1 MHPRVTAVLI
11 ARRGGEPLQQ
21 TLDALTEQSRH
32 PDHLVVVD
40 AAGDDDVTAA
50 LASIA
55 PTQFVTAGAA
65 LGFGELVDRAVAAL
79 PAPEQTSSPYGGVE
93 EWLWLLRHDT
103 TPDSRTLERLLAAVE
118 IAPSVV
124 AAGPKQMDAAH
135 PTMIAEFGETMTAY
149 GAGIALAERELDQ
162 AQHDRTSDVLAVGE
176 AGMLVR
182 RSTWHDVEGFD
193 PALPHVDASLDL
205 GVRIRL
211 AGHRIVVVPHA
222 RIFVHESTPLFA
234 RNGNPPTLP
243 TRVEARWRRRAQ
255 LHRRL
260 VYAPVAALPLH
271 WLSLVPLAL
280 LRSVMHLLRKRPT
293 LVVGEFLA
301 ALAVAFSGT
310 AVSSARSRLARGR
323 RVGWAAIEPLRMPR
337 DEARRR
343 RAIARDAALSA
354 REDDRPPRPDFLP
367 GGGLIVAVLAVIG
380 AIAAAPLFGAPAL
393 LGGALAPL
401 APDLATLWSGL
412 TATENAAADPFAF
425 VLALLGTLTPWQPSL
440 ALVVLW
446 VAALPLAGLAAWWAA
461 ASLVRRP
468 GPAAVAAWL
477 WALSPT
483 LLVSLVEGRVAA
495 VVAHLALPW
504 LVASAARAPRSWSAT
519 AVAGLTAAIVTAAA
533 PTLVPALLI
542 AWVAWMALHPRRIG
556 RLLTLIV
563 PSAALWAPLVVDQV
577 LRGTPLGLLADPGLP
592 SATGEHSRA
601 GLLLGWPHL
610 RAVLEPLTALLPVG
624 TPPII
629 ALLIVAAL
637 VAVLPV
643 LALLALALPRGRRA
657 LLPLGLAA
665 AGLLTALT
673 VSGMALVTEGGT
685 AVGLDVAPALGLYW
699 LGLTLAAVVGLDRLR
714 RGAAYPGLLAVLGG
728 TAVVLPVLGAL
739 LLGTAAVAP
748 SPDRTLPALVAAE
761 AADDPAQGTLVLTPV
776 GGAADAGQ
784 TGLAARIDRG
794 TGVTLIEQRTMLTT
808 RSLLGSGLP
817 GTSGE
822 GDLGVVAGSG
832 GAAEATLAAI
842 AEREQL
848 AELVANLAAPS
859 GRDVSETLDALD
871 VRFVLLAPPAAAS
884 GDAAGDLAA
893 SSSAALDATAQLEPV
908 GDTSVG
914 RLWRVAADGSAA
926 DDSAGEVSRA
936 VTAPERPGAGAIL
949 ATQLGILALTLL
961 LAIPTSL
968 RPRRPRSDSALDEPA
983 PTFDADDEFES
994 EFGADPSSAPTG
1006 GRS

>member
-11 ARRGGEPLQQ
+11 ARRGGAPLQQ

-40 AAGDDDVTAA
+40 AAGDDEATAA

-93 EWLWLLRHDT
+93 EWLWLLRHDS
-103 TPDSRTLERLLAAVE
+103 TPDARALERLLAAVE
-118 IAPSVV
+118 IAPSVA
-124 AAGPKQMDAAH
+124 AAGPKQMDAAQ
-135 PTMIAEFGETMTAY
+135 PTMIAEFGETMTGY
-149 GAGIALAERELDQ
+149 GASIALAERELDQ
-162 AQHDRTSDVLAVGE
+162 AQHDRTSDVLAIGE

-182 RSTWHDVEGFD
+182 RSTWHEVEGFD
-193 PALPHVDASLDL
+193 PALPHVDAALDL

-222 RIFVHESTPLFA
+222 RIFIHESTPLFA
-234 RNGNPPTLP
+234 RAGTPPTLP
-243 TRVEARWRRRAQ
+243 PRVEARWRRRAQ

-260 VYAPVAALPLH
+260 VYAPLAAVPVH
-271 WLSLVPLAL
+271 WVSLVPLAL
-280 LRSVMHLLRKRPT
+280 LRSILHLLRKRPT
-293 LVVGEFLA
+293 LVVGELLA

-323 RVGWAAIEPLRMPR
+323 TVGWEAIEPLRMPR

-343 RAIARDAALSA
+343 RAIARDALLSA

-367 GGGLIVAVLAVIG
+367 GGGLIVAVLALIG
-380 AIAAAPLFGAPAL
+380 AIAASPLFGAPAL

-401 APDLATLWSGL
+401 APDLATLWAGL
-412 TATENAAADPFAF
+412 TATEDAAADPFAF
-425 VLALLGTLTPWQPSL
+425 VLALLGTLTPWHPSL
-440 ALVVLW
+440 ALVLLW
-446 VAALPLAGLAAWWAA
+446 IIAVPLAGLAAWWAA
-461 ASLVRRP
+461 ASLVRRA

-483 LLVSLVEGRVAA
+483 LLVSLAEGRVAA
-495 VVAHLALPW
+495 VVAHLALPV
-504 LVASAARAPRSWSAT
+504 LVASAARAPRSWSA
-519 AVAGLTAAIVTAAA
+519 AAIAGLAAAIVTAAA
-533 PTLVPALLI
+533 PTLVPALLL
-542 AWVAWMALHPRRIG
+542 AWVAWMVLHPRRIG

-563 PSAALWAPLVVDQV
+563 PTAALWAPLVVDQV

-592 SATGEHSRA
+592 SATGEPGRA
-601 GLLLGWPHL
+601 GLLFGWPDTSL
-610 RAVLEPLTALLPVG
+610 VLDPLIALLPAG
-624 TPPII
+624 TPPLV
-629 ALLIVAAL
+629 ALLVVAAL
-637 VAVLPV
+637 VVVLPV
-643 LALLALALPRGRRA
+643 LALVGLALPRGRRG

-665 AGLLTALT
+665 AGLLTALAL
-673 VSGMALVTEGGT
+673 SGVALVTVGGT
-685 AVGLDVAPALGLYW
+685 PVGLDVAPALGLYW
-699 LGLTLAAVVGLDRLR
+699 LGLVLAAAAGLDGLR

-739 LLGTAAVAP
+739 LLGGGAVQP

-761 AADDPAQGTLVLTPV
+761 AVSDPAQGTLVLTPV
-776 GGAADAGQ
+776 VGSGDPGRP
-784 TGLAARIDRG
+784 GLAARIDRG
-794 TGVTLIEQRTMLTT
+794 TGVTLIEQRTMRTT

-817 GTSGE
+817 GTRAEADSAA
-822 GDLGVVAGSG
+822 VVDTGGS
-832 GAAEATLAAI
+832 ATATLAAL

-859 GRDVSETLDALD
+859 GRDVTDTLDALG
-871 VRFVLLAPPAAAS
+871 VRFVLLEQPVAGESAAE
-884 GDAAGDLAA
+884 LAA
-893 SSSAALDATAQLEPV
+893 SSSASLDATALLDPV
-908 GDTSVG
+908 GDTSAG
-914 RLWRVAADGSAA
+914 RLWRVSAGASESAA
-926 DDSAGEVSRA
+926 DTRVVMAA
-936 VTAPERPGAGAIL
+936 ERPGAVVIL

-983 PTFDADDEFES
+983 PTFEVDNEFES
-994 EFGADPSSAPTG
+994 EFGADPSGAPTG

>member
-1 MHPRVTAVLI
+1 MQPRVTAVLI
-11 ARRGGEPLQQ
+11 ARRGGAPLQQ

-40 AAGDDDVTAA
+40 AAGDDEVTAT

-79 PAPEQTSSPYGGVE
+79 PAPEQTSSPHGGVE
-93 EWLWLLRHDT
+93 EWLWLLRHDS

-118 IAPSVV
+118 IAPSVA

-211 AGHRIVVVPHA
+211 AGHRIIVVPHA
-222 RIFVHESTPLFA
+222 RLFVHESTPLFA
-234 RNGNPPTLP
+234 RNGTPPTLP
-243 TRVEARWRRRAQ
+243 ARVEARWRRRAQ

-260 VYAPVAALPLH
+260 VYAPLPAVPLH
-271 WLSLVPLAL
+271 WLSLLPLAL
-280 LRSVMHLLRKRPT
+280 LRSILHLLRKRPT
-293 LVVGEFLA
+293 LVIGEFVA

-310 AVSSARSRLARGR
+310 AVSSARSRLARSR
-323 RVGWAAIEPLRMPR
+323 KVGWAAIEPLRMPR
-337 DEARRR
+337 DEVRRR
-343 RAIARDAALSA
+343 RAIAQDALLSA

-367 GGGLIVAVLAVIG
+367 GGGLIVAVLALIG
-380 AIAAAPLFGAPAL
+380 AIAASPLFGAPAL

-401 APDLATLWSGL
+401 APDLATLWGGL
-412 TATENAAADPFAF
+412 TATEDAAADPFAF

-440 ALVVLW
+440 SLVVLW
-446 VAALPLAGLAAWWAA
+446 IAAVPLAGLSAWWAA
-461 ASLVRRP
+461 ASLVRRA

-483 LLVSLVEGRVAA
+483 LLVSLAEGRVAA

-504 LVASAARAPRSWSAT
+504 LVASAARAPRSWSAA
-519 AVAGLTAAIVTAAA
+519 AVAGLSAAIVTAAA
-533 PTLVPALLI
+533 PTLVPALLL
-542 AWVAWMALHPRRIG
+542 AWVAWMVLHPRRIG

-563 PSAALWAPLVVDQV
+563 PAAALWTPLVIDQV

-592 SATGEHSRA
+592 SATGEQTRV
-601 GLLLGWPHL
+601 GLLLGWPDL
-610 RAVLEPLTALLPVG
+610 RLVLEPLTALLPAG
-624 TPPII
+624 TPPIV
-629 ALLIVAAL
+629 ALLVVAAL
-637 VAVLPV
+637 VTVLPV
-643 LALLALALPRGRRA
+643 LALLGLALRRGRRG
-657 LLPLGLAA
+657 LVPLGLAA
-665 AGLLTALT
+665 PGLLTALA
-673 VSGMALVTEGGT
+673 VSGTALVTVGGT

-699 LGLTLAAVVGLDRLR
+699 LGLTLAAAVGLDGLR

-739 LLGTAAVAP
+739 LLGTAVVAP

-776 GGAADAGQ
+776 NGAGDAAQ
-784 TGLAARIDRG
+784 AGLAARIDRG
-794 TGVTLIEQRTMLTT
+794 TGLTLIEQRTMLTT

-822 GDLGVVAGSG
+822 GDLAAVAGSG
-832 GAAEATLAAI
+832 GAAAATLAAI

-848 AELVANLAAPS
+848 AELVANLAAAS
-859 GRDVSETLDALD
+859 GRDVTETLDALD
-871 VRFVLLAPPAAAS
+871 VRFVLLVPPSAS
-884 GDAAGDLAA
+884 TGDAAGVLAA

-908 GDTSVG
+908 GDTSAG
-914 RLWRVAADGSAA
+914 RLWRVAAPDETTAALAA
-926 DDSAGEVSRA
+926 D
-936 VTAPERPGAGAIL
+936 RPVAGAIL
-949 ATQLGILALTLL
+949 VTQLGILTLTLL

-968 RPRRPRSDSALDEPA
+968 RPRRPRSDSVLDEPA
-983 PTFDADDEFES
+983 PTFEADDEFES
-994 EFGADPSSAPTG
+994 EFGADPSGAPTG

>member
-1 MHPRVTAVLI
+1 MQPRVTAVLI

-40 AAGDDDVTAA
+40 AAGDDEVTAA

-118 IAPSVV
+118 IAPSVA
-124 AAGPKQMDAAH
+124 AAGPKQMDADH

-222 RIFVHESTPLFA
+222 RVFVHESTPLFA
-234 RNGNPPTLP
+234 RNGTPPSLP
-243 TRVEARWRRRAQ
+243 ARVEARWRRRAQ

-260 VYAPVAALPLH
+260 VYAPLPAVPLH
-271 WLSLVPLAL
+271 WLSLLPLAL
-280 LRSVMHLLRKRPT
+280 LRSILHLLRKRPT
-293 LVVGEFLA
+293 LVIGEFVA

-310 AVSSARSRLARGR
+310 AVSSARSRLSRSR
-323 RVGWAAIEPLRMPR
+323 KVGWAAIEPLRMPR
-337 DEARRR
+337 DEVRRR
-343 RAIARDAALSA
+343 RAIAQDALLSA

-367 GGGLIVAVLAVIG
+367 GGGLIVAVLALLG
-380 AIAAAPLFGAPAL
+380 AIAASPLFGAPAL

-401 APDLATLWSGL
+401 APDLATLWGGL
-412 TATENAAADPFAF
+412 TATEDAAADPFAF

-440 ALVVLW
+440 SLVVLW
-446 VAALPLAGLAAWWAA
+446 IAAVPLAGLSAWWAA
-461 ASLVRRP
+461 ASLVRRA

-483 LLVSLVEGRVAA
+483 LLVSLAEGRVAA
-495 VVAHLALPW
+495 VVAHLALPS
-504 LVASAARAPRSWSAT
+504 LVASAARAPRSWSAA
-519 AVAGLTAAIVTAAA
+519 AVAGLSAAIVTAAA
-533 PTLVPALLI
+533 PTLVPALLL
-542 AWVAWMALHPRRIG
+542 AWVAWMVLHPRRIG

-563 PSAALWAPLVVDQV
+563 PAAALWTPLVIDQV

-592 SATGEHSRA
+592 SATGEQTRV
-601 GLLLGWPHL
+601 GLLLGWPDL
-610 RAVLEPLTALLPVG
+610 RLVLEPLTALLPAG
-624 TPPII
+624 TPPIV
-629 ALLIVAAL
+629 ALLVVAAL
-637 VAVLPV
+637 VTVLPV
-643 LALLALALPRGRRA
+643 LALLGLALRRGRRG
-657 LLPLGLAA
+657 LVPLGLAA
-665 AGLLTALT
+665 AGLLTALA
-673 VSGMALVTEGGT
+673 VSGMALVTVGGT

-699 LGLTLAAVVGLDRLR
+699 LGLTLAAVVGLDGLR

-761 AADDPAQGTLVLTPV
+761 AGDDPAQGTLVLTPV
-776 GGAADAGQ
+776 SGAGDAAQ
-784 TGLAARIDRG
+784 AGLAARIDRG
-794 TGVTLIEQRTMLTT
+794 AGLTLIEQRTMLTT

-822 GDLGVVAGSG
+822 GDLAAVVGSG
-832 GAAEATLAAI
+832 GAEAATLAAI

-848 AELVANLAAPS
+848 AELVANLAAAG
-859 GRDVSETLDALD
+859 GRDVTETLDALG
-871 VRFVLLAPPAAAS
+871 VRFVLLAPPS
-884 GDAAGDLAA
+884 GITGDDAAVLAA

-914 RLWRVAADGSAA
+914 RLWRVAAADSAADSAA
-926 DDSAGEVSRA
+926 DDARAGF
-936 VTAPERPGAGAIL
+936 APERPGAGAIL
-949 ATQLGILALTLL
+949 VTQLGILTLTLL

-968 RPRRPRSDSALDEPA
+968 RPRRPRSDSVLDEPA
-983 PTFDADDEFES
+983 PTFEADDEFES
-994 EFGADPSSAPTG
+994 EFGADPSGAPTG

>member
-1 MHPRVTAVLI
+1 MQPRVTAVLI

-40 AAGDDDVTAA
+40 AAGDDEVTAA

-118 IAPSVV
+118 IAPSVA

-222 RIFVHESTPLFA
+222 RVFVHESTPLFA
-234 RNGNPPTLP
+234 RNGTPPSLP
-243 TRVEARWRRRAQ
+243 ARVEARWRRRAQ

-260 VYAPVAALPLH
+260 VYAPLPAVPLH
-271 WLSLVPLAL
+271 WLSLLPLAL
-280 LRSVMHLLRKRPT
+280 LRSILHLLRKRPT
-293 LVVGEFLA
+293 LVIGEFVA

-310 AVSSARSRLARGR
+310 AVSSARSRLSRSR
-323 RVGWAAIEPLRMPR
+323 KVGWAAIEPLRMPR
-337 DEARRR
+337 DEVRRR
-343 RAIARDAALSA
+343 RAIAQDALLSA

-367 GGGLIVAVLAVIG
+367 GGGLIVAVLALLG
-380 AIAAAPLFGAPAL
+380 AIAASPLFGAPAL

-401 APDLATLWSGL
+401 APDLATLWGGL
-412 TATENAAADPFAF
+412 TATEDAAADPFAF

-440 ALVVLW
+440 SLVVLW
-446 VAALPLAGLAAWWAA
+446 IAAVPLAGLSAWWAA
-461 ASLVRRP
+461 ASLVRRA

-483 LLVSLVEGRVAA
+483 LLVSLAEGRVAA
-495 VVAHLALPW
+495 VVAHLALPS
-504 LVASAARAPRSWSAT
+504 LVASAARAPRSWSAA
-519 AVAGLTAAIVTAAA
+519 AVAGLSAAIVTAAA
-533 PTLVPALLI
+533 PTLVPALLL
-542 AWVAWMALHPRRIG
+542 AWVAWMVLHPRRIG

-563 PSAALWAPLVVDQV
+563 PAAALWTPLVIDQV

-592 SATGEHSRA
+592 SATGEQTRV
-601 GLLLGWPHL
+601 GLLLGWPDL
-610 RAVLEPLTALLPVG
+610 RLVLEPLTALLPAG
-624 TPPII
+624 TPPIV
-629 ALLIVAAL
+629 ALLVVAAL
-637 VAVLPV
+637 VTVLPV
-643 LALLALALPRGRRA
+643 LALLGLALRRGRRG
-657 LLPLGLAA
+657 LVPLGLAA
-665 AGLLTALT
+665 AGLLTALA
-673 VSGMALVTEGGT
+673 VSGMALVTVGGT

-699 LGLTLAAVVGLDRLR
+699 LGLTLAAVVGLDGLR

-761 AADDPAQGTLVLTPV
+761 AGDDPAQGTLVLTPV
-776 GGAADAGQ
+776 SGAGDAAQ
-784 TGLAARIDRG
+784 AGLAARIDRG
-794 TGVTLIEQRTMLTT
+794 AGLTLIEQRTMLTT

-822 GDLGVVAGSG
+822 GDLAAVVGSG
-832 GAAEATLAAI
+832 GAEAATLAAI

-848 AELVANLAAPS
+848 AELVANLAAAG
-859 GRDVSETLDALD
+859 GRDVTETLDALG
-871 VRFVLLAPPAAAS
+871 VRFVLLAPPS
-884 GDAAGDLAA
+884 GITGDDAAVLAA

-914 RLWRVAADGSAA
+914 RLWRVAAADSAADSAA
-926 DDSAGEVSRA
+926 DDARAGF
-936 VTAPERPGAGAIL
+936 APERPGAGAIL
-949 ATQLGILALTLL
+949 VTQLGILTLTLL

-968 RPRRPRSDSALDEPA
+968 RPRRPRSDSVLDEPA
-983 PTFDADDEFES
+983 PTFEADDEFES
-994 EFGADPSSAPTG
+994 EFGADPSGAPTG